1 MQSQAR
7 EEEQQSKQSTSAPYR
22 FIPLEEKSTDTAE
35 LLQEIGGGQA
45 ILRMVDRFYQHMFED
60 QHLDQFVLNHND
72 PHFLRLG
79 NWIIEKMGGE
89 GNVWS
94 DELKVRSRCPVV
106 VNLPM
111 VGKHIVHDR
120 TSAHVAAWHC
130 PKRSPSVLGNHFK
143 LHDCRVWMRLM
154 FWSARETHLFDNSTF
169 ESWFT
174 RFIADYIPVY
184 EQTAVY
190 FVRESARWS
199 LDSKNMESYLARE
212 NRMEEGVLGPDGR
225 GVPFREALKS
235 LPREEATDRYWP
247 HNVNE

>member
-1 MQSQAR
+1 MQSQTR
-7 EEEQQSKQSTSAPYR
+7 VDEELTYSPYR
-22 FIPLEEKSTDTAE
+22 FIPIEEKSSRTMG

-106 VNLPM
+106 VKLPM
-111 VGKHIVHDR
+111 VGNHIVHDR
-120 TSAHVAAWHC
+120 TSAHVAAWFC
-130 PKRSPSVLGNHFK
+130 PKRSQEVLGNHFK

-154 FWSARETHLFDNSTF
+154 FWSARETHLFDNPTF
-169 ESWFT
+169 ESWYT

-184 EQTAVY
+184 EQTAVS

-199 LDSKNMESYLARE
+199 LDSRNIESYLERE
-212 NRMEEGVLGPDGR
+212 KRMEEEVLGRNGK
-225 GVPFREALKS
+225 GVPLREALKS
-235 LPREEATDRYWP
+235 LPREEATDRDWP
-247 HNVNE
+247 YNVNS